1 MTDDHEQNDLRPQNS
16 QFSIRDALLLTT
28 AVAVWFCYLVQFSA
42 WQGPALGIATCV
54 GIVGGT
60 LGHLAYS
67 FLLRWRVTT
76 VLTPLATFC
85 VFTFLFFVV
94 SGQLTILETTWF
106 LAEVLIAPASELF
119 RSTRM
124 LEWHQL
130 MGGIIVALL
139 FLPVHGFRPNWPT
152 AIITALGVLAWYSTG
167 LFICIARYFGA

>member
-1 MTDDHEQNDLRPQNS
+1 MTDDPEQNDLRPQNS
-16 QFSIRDALLLTT
+16 QFSIRDILLVMT
-28 AVAVWFCYLVQFSA
+28 VIAVWIAYLIQFSV
-42 WQGPALGIATCV
+42 WKGPGIGMVT
-54 GIVGGT
+54 GIGVVGGM

-85 VFTFLFFVV
+85 VFTLLFFVV
-94 SGQLTILETTWF
+94 SGQLTILATTWF

-167 LFICIARYFGA
+167 LFICIAR